1 MSDISHPYFIF
12 YFVFNFSGIQKK
24 LDKGLRPGTVTQGV
38 LSMTRKVQLVTSK
51 LDQAHGKAREIEA
64 IVIASMAFDNRYCHA
79 LTLNRDLVI
88 FDMLGVINNIEGG
101 AGGSGRGRVTR
112 ARRC

>member
-1 MSDISHPYFIF
+1 
-12 YFVFNFSGIQKK
+12 
-24 LDKGLRPGTVTQGV
+24 
-38 LSMTRKVQLVTSK
+38 MTRKVQSVTSK

-88 FDMLGVINNIEGG
+88 FDMLGVLSNIDSG
-101 AGGSGRGRVTR
+101 AGGSSRGRLTR
-112 ARRC
+112 AKSTSRTSKVIKDI

>member
-1 MSDISHPYFIF
+1 
-12 YFVFNFSGIQKK
+12 
-24 LDKGLRPGTVTQGV
+24 
-38 LSMTRKVQLVTSK
+38 MTRKVQLVTSK

-88 FDMLGVINNIEGG
+88 FDMLGVVNTVDTG
-101 AGGSGRGRVTR
+101 AGPGGSSRGRVTR
-112 ARRC
+112 AKNMSKSAK

>member
-1 MSDISHPYFIF
+1 
-12 YFVFNFSGIQKK
+12 
-24 LDKGLRPGTVTQGV
+24 
-38 LSMTRKVQLVTSK
+38 MTKKVQSVTSK

-88 FDMLGVINNIEGG
+88 FDMFGAVSGVENSP
-101 AGGSGRGRVTR
+101 GSSKGRMTR
-112 ARRC
+112 AKSLSKVVKHSKDKSNLL